1 MLCVNVFNSLGNTPV
16 EVVMR
21 GLLNPEEMRLVEET
35 ALSKEWF
42 LKTVTLS
49 FSVLSMK
56 FSIDTRFDDQF

>member
-1 MLCVNVFNSLGNTPV
+1 
-16 EVVMR
+16 MR

-42 LKTVTLS
+42 LKTVILS